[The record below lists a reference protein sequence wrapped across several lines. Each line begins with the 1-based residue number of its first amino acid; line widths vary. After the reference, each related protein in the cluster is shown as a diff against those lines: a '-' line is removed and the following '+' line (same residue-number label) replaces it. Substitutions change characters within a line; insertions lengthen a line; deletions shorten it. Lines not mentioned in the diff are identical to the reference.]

1 MGCISVL
8 KDFSPLF
15 VSLIDLDVPVGFD
28 VIVGL
33 GIAIDDCQSS
43 ARRFPRANIRF
54 GFHRSQLCLK
64 DSAISL
70 ADQHLSPGKS

>member
-1 MGCISVL
+1 M
-8 KDFSPLF
+8 F
-15 VSLIDLDVPVGFD
+15 VSPVDWDVLEDFDGFAGPS
-28 VIVGL
+28 V
-33 GIAIDDCQSS
+33 ASKDCPSS
-43 ARRFPRANIRF
+43 AQHSLRANIRS